1 MIHLF
6 SPQRRRG
13 AETAGHKTGV
23 SARGQLCPRVYVN
36 EPSAL
41 VSFTLL
47 RLVFDTAALRS
58 LGNAT
63 GLKVGIVAMLVLC
76 GPLFAA
82 EKPTVKGLPIAKIK
96 HSGPVD
102 FEREILPILK
112 NNCLACHNETKP
124 KGGLVLETPQK
135 ILKGGDNGPAVVPK
149 KAADSLLFRA
159 AAHQDPELIMPPPD
173 NKVAAVALKP
183 AELGLLQLWI
193 EQGAKGEVRAS
204 APIVWQ
210 SMPAGFNVIYAVA
223 LTRDGQYAACGR
235 GNQIFV
241 YHLPSQRL
249 VARLN
254 DPQIQ
259 KTSGAG
265 AAHRDTVNSLAFS
278 PDGELLASGGYR
290 EVKLW
295 RHGKRTQSLPTVADF
310 DLLLKSGKLLSAIIT
325 NGQLQVLGT
334 NNVAVRTNTFSKAMA
349 ELKGD
354 YRARFVM
361 DEQERESTFAKSEV
375 EFRTAA
381 LKTAESNH
389 VAAVSREKKAG
400 ATNAILA
407 KTASDKANAVT
418 NAVAARREAE
428 KGVEELGPEVSKL
441 VETFFAAE
449 KEFTNATALV
459 KAADKAKVETL
470 LAELVTKSNLL
481 AEAKSALEKL
491 PAETKAAQKSATDKL
506 IAANKAIPGAE
517 KEFSKAEQERKT
529 AEHEWQLAQ
538 DAMRKREAAVAD
550 AKSALSNGETEVKK
564 AEAGLESAKQSFT
577 KTESAPRSLAYALE
591 DQTLVT
597 LDEAGRVRFWSP
609 DTGAPM
615 DSNWKASWSLERAI
629 GSGDGNSPL
638 SDRVN
643 ALCFNSNG
651 KELFTGGGEPTRGG
665 EIKCWRVKD
674 GSFIREFQNVHS
686 DSVLALAISP
696 DGNLIVSGAADR
708 LAKTV
713 DLTTG
718 KVLKVFEGH
727 THQVLGVAWKRDAR
741 TLMTAGADNI
751 VKTWDAATGERRKN
765 IEGFGKEI
773 TAAAFVGVS
782 DEAVLSGGDGQVILM
797 KANGEKVRS
806 FAGASDY
813 VYAAAATADGAVI
826 VAGGADGILR
836 VWDGKTAKLLA
847 QF

>member
-1 MIHLF
+1 MKHLF
-6 SPQRRRG
+6 LPQRRP
-13 AETAGHKTGV
+13 EH
-23 SARGQLCPRVYVN
+23 GQLCPRVHVN
-36 EPSAL
+36 ESSGPVFS
-41 VSFTLL
+41 TLL

-58 LGNAT
+58 RRIAALLGIA
-63 GLKVGIVAMLVLC
+63 GIFVLC
-76 GPLFAA
+76 GISFAA
-82 EKPTVKGLPIAKIK
+82 DQAAAKGLPIAKIK

-124 KGGLVLETPQK
+124 KGGLILETPQK
-135 ILKGGDNGPAVVPK
+135 ILKGGDNGPAAVPK
-149 KAADSLLFRA
+149 KPLESLLFKA
-159 AAHQDPELIMPPPD
+159 ATHQDPELIMPPPD

-183 AELGLLQLWI
+183 EELGLLQLWI

-210 SMPAGFNVIYAVA
+210 PMPASFNVIYAVA

-249 VARLN
+249 MARLN

-265 AAHRDTVNSLAFS
+265 TAHRDTVNSLAFS

-295 RHGKRTQSLPTVADF
+295 RHGKRTEPFPSAAEFESMLQR
-310 DLLLKSGKLLSAIIT
+310 GKILSATIT

-334 NNVAVRTNTFSKAMA
+334 NGVVVRTNAFPKVLAD
-349 ELKGD
+349 LKGD
-354 YRARFVM
+354 YRARFAM
-361 DEQERESTFAKSEV
+361 DEQERELTFAKAEV
-375 EFRTAA
+375 DFRTAA

-389 VAAVSREKKAG
+389 VAAVSREKKAS

-407 KTASDKANAVT
+407 KIASDKAAAVT
-418 NAVAARREAE
+418 NAIATRREAE

-441 VETFFAAE
+441 VDTFFAAE
-449 KEFTNATALV
+449 KEFTNATALF
-459 KAADKAKVETL
+459 KAADKAKAEPL
-470 LAELVTKSNLL
+470 LAEMTTKSNLL
-481 AEAKSALEKL
+481 AEAKANLEKL
-491 PAETKAAQKSATDKL
+491 PAETKAAQKSATEKL

-529 AEHEWQLAQ
+529 AEHEWQLARE
-538 DAMRKREAAVAD
+538 AMRKTEAAVTA
-550 AKSALSNGETEVKK
+550 AKSTLSRGESDVTKTDT
-564 AEAGLESAKQSFT
+564 ALESARQSFT
-577 KTESAPRSLAYALE
+577 KTESSPRVLAYAPE

-597 LDEAGRVRFWSP
+597 LDESGNVRSWSP
-609 DTGAPM
+609 ETGAPM
-615 DSNWKASWSLERAI
+615 DTNWKAAWSLERAI

-643 ALCFNSNG
+643 ALCFSSNG

-686 DSVLALAISP
+686 DSVLALNISP
-696 DGNLIVSGAADR
+696 DEKLLASGAADR

-713 DLTTG
+713 DLATG
-718 KVLKVFEGH
+718 KVVKIFEGH
-727 THQVLGVAWKRDAR
+727 THQVLGVAWKRDTR
-741 TLMTAGADNI
+741 MLMTAGADN
-751 VKTWDAATGERRKN
+751 VAKTWDAATGERRKN

-773 TAAAFVGVS
+773 TAAGFIGVG
-782 DEAVLSGGDGQVILM
+782 DEAVLSAGDGQVVLM

-806 FAGASDY
+806 FAGSSDY
-813 VYAAAATADGAVI
+813 VYATAATPDGAIV

-836 VWDGKTAKLLA
+836 VWDGKTAKLLM
-847 QF
+847 QL